1 MIKKI
6 FIKMRTSIRLAILVS
21 ISVFL
26 LIGAFI
32 FLFKPI
38 YKVTINGEFIGYC
51 ENKSDLQKRINSYM
65 DTGDGSSSNIAF
77 AEIDP
82 MPKYEICLLKKGIV
96 TNDEEIYEKVISNST
111 NYYRYFTIIEDEE
124 EKVYVSDFS
133 TAESI
138 VNTLKEK
145 KSTNID
151 NISIVEIYDTELKDF
166 STADDA
172 VASLYVEPAPVI
184 VVATTT
190 NSSINTSR
198 NMSYQTVDLGVTLA
212 RPVSG
217 TISSRFGSISSVR
230 SGAHTGLDIAAPKGT
245 TITAAAAGTVIYAG
259 TKGSY
264 GKLIVIAHS
273 STVQTY
279 YAHCNSISVN
289 VGDYVTQGQAIGT
302 VGMTGNATGY
312 HLHLE
317 IRVNGVAYN
326 PINYVY
332 N

>member
-172 VASLYVEPAPVI
+172 VASLYVEPAPV
-184 VVATTT
+184 
-190 NSSINTSR
+190 
-198 NMSYQTVDLGVTLA
+198 
-212 RPVSG
+212 SG